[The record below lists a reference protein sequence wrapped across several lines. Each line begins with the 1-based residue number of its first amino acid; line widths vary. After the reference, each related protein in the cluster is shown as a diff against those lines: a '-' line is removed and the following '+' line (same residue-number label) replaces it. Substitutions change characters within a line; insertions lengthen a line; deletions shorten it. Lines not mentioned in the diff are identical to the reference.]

1 MFVKRAG
8 ELGARVLVLAANNDD
23 TVQIGDVEKLITNKV
38 DVLVIVPHDGTA
50 MAKGVQLAHEA
61 GIPVIAYDRI
71 IRDSDLDLCCGRDDR
86 G

>member
-23 TVQIGDVEKLITNKV
+23 TVQVGDVEKLITSGV

-50 MAKGVQLAHEA
+50 MAKAVRMAHETA
-61 GIPVIAYDRI
+61 SSATAT
-71 IRDSDLDLCCGRDDR
+71 STCT
-86 G
+86 